1 MIEKELPQIPGYVI
15 KEKLGEGGMASIYL
29 AVQEKLERE
38 VAIKV
43 LNPKLIK
50 EQQIL
55 KRFKN
60 EAHSAAKLIHP
71 NIITIYDVG
80 QSGDTHY
87 IVMEYLKESLRDRV
101 KARGKLPPAEALEII
116 KKIAGALGAAHAKG
130 IIHRDIKPD
139 NVMFRPDGNPILLD
153 FGIARALD
161 LDTRITMTGV
171 SIGTPHY
178 MSPEQCRGEEIDGR
192 SDLYSLGVL
201 LFELLTG
208 KVPYTAEYPTGLIY
222 LHTHGQTPQLPGEL
236 NKCQPLIDTMMAK
249 DRGTRVQDGY
259 GLVNLIQRLEND
271 LIPIKYDTGTPPRQ
285 YLPPHIKRK
294 IVLAWVSIIAILMGF
309 LVYFFIVPAVKKTTG
324 NAGKLLKVPA
334 ISLEREWFR
343 FPDILAASPPQKNPD
358 STSDLKEKIFKD
370 KQIKEYLTLVKKFFT
385 GGKYKDALE
394 TLEKA
399 KKIKRSIEIDE
410 LERKIKEKIADQEKT
425 AEYSNYFNL
434 ALESSKEGNFDKA
447 LEYTAAA
454 RCLKQTAELD
464 RLELEIKTKQEKTK
478 IKTVNFVNLP
488 REKIAEL
495 NNYIK
500 RIEIPGLEP
509 GIIVGG
515 EITIVFFVNEN
526 GSIEIKQWDDSRL
539 IINPANK
546 KEAVKTMILARIQ
559 QVSIDPQVDET
570 GESQKIEN
578 WRKYYQLA
586 TFQGTII
593 LY

>member
-50 EQQIL
+50 DQQIL

-71 NIITIYDVG
+71 NIITIYDVD
-80 QSGDTHY
+80 QSGDTYY

-101 KARGKLPPAEALEII
+101 KARGKLPPTEALEII

-139 NVMFRPDGNPILLD
+139 NVMFRPDGNPVLLD

-161 LDTRITMTGV
+161 LNTRITMIGV

-192 SDLYSLGVL
+192 SDIYSLGVL

-236 NKCQPLIDTMMAK
+236 NKYQPLIDAMMTK
-249 DRGTRVQDGY
+249 DRGTRVQDGAE
-259 GLVNLIQRLEND
+259 LVKLIQRLENG
-271 LIPIKYDTGTPPRQ
+271 LIPIEYETGPP
-285 YLPPHIKRK
+285 PIKRK
-294 IVLAWVSIIAILMGF
+294 IVLAWGSIIAILMGF
-309 LVYFFIVPAVKKTTG
+309 LVYFFIVPGVKKITG
-324 NAGKLLKVPA
+324 NADKLLKVPA
-334 ISLEREWFR
+334 ISLEMKWFP
-343 FPDILAASPPQKNPD
+343 FPGILSTSQPQKKTGPP
-358 STSDLKEKIFKD
+358 SELKDIKD
-370 KQIKEYLTLVKKFFT
+370 NQIKEYLTLVKKLFAE
-385 GGKYKDALE
+385 GKYKEAGE

-399 KKIKRSIEIDE
+399 KKIKRSSEIDE
-410 LERKIKEKIADQEKT
+410 LERKIKEKIADREKA

-434 ALESSKEGNFDKA
+434 ALESSKESNFDKA

-454 RCLKQTAELD
+454 RRLKQTDELD
-464 RLELEIKTKQEKTK
+464 RLEIDIKTKQEKTK
-478 IKTVNFVNLP
+478 IKTVNFVDLP

-495 NNYIK
+495 NDHIK

-515 EITIVFFVNEN
+515 EIALNFLVDEK
-526 GSIEIKQWDDSRL
+526 GGIEIKQYDDSRL
-539 IINPANK
+539 IINPVNK
-546 KEAVKTMILARIQ
+546 KEVVKTMILEKIRRIPFN
-559 QVSIDPQVDET
+559 PQEDET
-570 GESQKIEN
+570 GKPQKIEN
-578 WRKYYQLA
+578 WRKEYQLA

>member
-15 KEKLGEGGMASIYL
+15 KEKLGEGGMADIYL

-43 LNPKLIK
+43 LNPKLLK
-50 EQQIL
+50 DQQIL

-101 KARGKLPPAEALEII
+101 KARGKLPPDEALEII

-161 LDTRITMTGV
+161 LDTRITITGV

-249 DRGTRVQDGY
+249 DKGTRVQDGY
-259 GLVNLIQRLEND
+259 ELVNLIQRLEND
-271 LIPIKYDTGTPPRQ
+271 LIPIKYDTGTPTRQ

-309 LVYFFIVPAVKKTTG
+309 LVYFFIVPAVKKITG

-334 ISLEREWFR
+334 ISLERKWFP
-343 FPDILAASPPQKNPD
+343 FPDILSTSPPPKNTD
-358 STSDLKEKIFKD
+358 SPSDSNDSND

-385 GGKYKDALE
+385 GGKYKEALE
-394 TLEKA
+394 TLGKA

-410 LERKIKEKIADQEKT
+410 LERKIKEKIADREKT
-425 AEYSNYFNL
+425 ADYNNYFNL
-434 ALESSKEGNFDKA
+434 ALESYNEGNFDKA

-454 RCLKQTAELD
+454 RRLKQTPELD
-464 RLELEIKTKQEKTK
+464 RLELEIKAKQEKTK
-478 IKTVNFVNLP
+478 IKTVNFVDLP

-495 NNYIK
+495 NNHIK

-515 EITIVFFVNEN
+515 EISLILFVDEN

-546 KEAVKTMILARIQ
+546 KETVKTMILAKIR
-559 QVSIDPQVDET
+559 QVSFDPQVDET
-570 GESQKIEN
+570 GKSQKIEN
-578 WRKYYQLA
+578 WRKDYQLA